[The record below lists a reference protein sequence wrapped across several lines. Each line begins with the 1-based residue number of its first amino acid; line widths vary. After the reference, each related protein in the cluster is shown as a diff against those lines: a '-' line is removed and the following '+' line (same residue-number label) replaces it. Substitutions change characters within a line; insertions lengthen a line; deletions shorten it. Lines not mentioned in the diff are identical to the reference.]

1 MKYIRKKNLLDR
13 RRTIWERM
21 AFGLG
26 FFILLIWSILL
37 LYMLFWAVTSSLKTN
52 IEYVLMPLSLPEHLQ
67 FENYK
72 IGLERLTYNGV
83 NFLGMFYNSMW
94 QTVGGVLVSQAVV
107 LTTGY
112 IMAQY
117 EFKGKNLLFSIM
129 VFGMIVPLYGSFA
142 STYKLYFDLG
152 LTSSYKILIVSLSG
166 FNATT
171 LMTYAFFKGTPKEL
185 REAVYVDGGGEWT
198 AYTKVYLPLAKNI
211 FVAFFILG
219 FISAWNDFQT
229 PLLYMD
235 GMPTL
240 SLGLYVFQQEIRYVA
255 NNPAYFAGAIVVCL
269 PVVLMFVVF
278 NDKIMGQIYSGG
290 LKG

>member
-166 FNATT
+166 FNSTT

-185 REAVYVDGGGEWT
+185 REAVYVDGGGDWT

>member
-1 MKYIRKKNLLDR
+1 MQN
-13 RRTIWERM
+13 
-21 AFGLG
+21 
-26 FFILLIWSILL
+26 
-37 LYMLFWAVTSSLKTN
+37 
-52 IEYVLMPLSLPEHLQ
+52 
-67 FENYK
+67 
-72 IGLERLTYNGV
+72 
-83 NFLGMFYNSMW
+83 
-94 QTVGGVLVSQAVV
+94 
-107 LTTGY
+107 
-112 IMAQY
+112 AQI
-117 EFKGKNLLFSIM
+117 KG
-129 VFGMIVPLYGSFA
+129 
-142 STYKLYFDLG
+142 
-152 LTSSYKILIVSLSG
+152 
-166 FNATT
+166 
-171 LMTYAFFKGTPKEL
+171 
-185 REAVYVDGGGEWT
+185 
-198 AYTKVYLPLAKNI
+198 AKNI